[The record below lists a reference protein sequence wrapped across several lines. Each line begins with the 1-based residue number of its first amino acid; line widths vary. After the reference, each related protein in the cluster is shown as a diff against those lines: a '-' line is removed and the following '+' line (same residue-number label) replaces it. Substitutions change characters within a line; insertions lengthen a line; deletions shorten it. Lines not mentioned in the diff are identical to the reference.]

1 MKLTKK
7 DPVTF
12 GGVKYPNFP
21 CFGEILPTNRA
32 RNTTVKSCI
41 YLKKKTNKPMNE
53 QTKDKRHSSVC
64 YLK

>member
-41 YLKKKTNKPMNE
+41 YLKKKQTNPRMSK
-53 QTKDKRHSSVC
+53 QKTKGIVQC
-64 YLK
+64 VI

>member
-41 YLKKKTNKPMNE
+41 YLKKKNK
-53 QTKDKRHSSVC
+53 QTHE
-64 YLK
+64 